1 MVRSAAI
8 LIPGMMTAAV
18 LASQPATAP
27 SQPNF
32 VKLTHVVHAYASFA
46 PGDRTIVFQSNAN
59 GNWDLYTMTV
69 SGEQLRAITSD
80 KAADITPVFSPDGKR
95 IVFVSERDGN
105 RNVYLCD
112 PDGSNLIQL
121 TNDPGHDI
129 HPVFSPDG
137 RRIMFSSNRGK
148 ADPADYDIYIMN
160 LDGTGLRQVTSG
172 PEVDT
177 YASWSPDETKII
189 TRRVIDG
196 NNEVFIM
203 NADGSGATNLTN
215 DPARYDG
222 WPVWA
227 PDGKH
232 IAFASGVPGKG
243 AHFVYLMSVDGTARV
258 QLSPVTPGW
267 NFDYHTQPVFSHDG
281 KRLIYTMY
289 RPGLRES
296 SELVMIDL
304 PDLSGGRG

>member
-1 MVRSAAI
+1 MTRVLTYVVHSI
-8 LIPGMMTAAV
+8 LTAAA
-18 LASQPATAP
+18 LAAEPATAP
-27 SQPNF
+27 SRPSF

-46 PGDRTIVFQSNAN
+46 PDDRTIVFQSNAS
-59 GNWDLYTMTV
+59 GNWDLYTMSV

-95 IVFVSERDGN
+95 IAFVSERDGN

-112 PDGSNLIQL
+112 PDGANLIRL
-121 TNDPGHDI
+121 TDDPGHDI

-137 RRIMFSSNRGK
+137 RRIMFSTNRGK
-148 ADPADYDIYIMN
+148 ADSADYDIYIMN
-160 LDGTGLRQVTSG
+160 LDGTGLRQITSG

-177 YASWSPDETKII
+177 YASWSPDEKKII

-196 NNEVFIM
+196 NNEVFILD
-203 NADGSGATNLTN
+203 ADGTGATNLTN

-227 PDGKH
+227 PDGAH
-232 IAFASGVPGKG
+232 IAFASGVQGKG
-243 AHFVYLMSVDGTARV
+243 AHFMYLMNADGTGRV
-258 QLSPVTPGW
+258 QVSPAMPGGS
-267 NFDYHTQPVFSHDG
+267 FDYHTQPAFSHDG

-289 RPGLRES
+289 RPGPRES
-296 SELVMIDL
+296 SELVMIDV
-304 PDLSGGRG
+304 PELSGGGG